1 MTIEKERKTTFEP
14 ATERDDAAYLDFV
27 TGTRA
32 FTPVMDKKVFEDTE
46 VAVEEYSKRT
56 GHKPEGLLESFEA
69 IDGVE
74 SLQARRR
81 WRRTSQEMFWTGVIN
96 TYEKRRAELL
106 AELDRADMSGPGS
119 VEYDPNYPIPV
130 GYRRDIHV
138 QPGGYTDNP
147 LAGYIYH
154 YGTKCFY
161 QGHNDFDDVQRR
173 NVARCPE
180 PADGQVK
187 RVLSIGCGVGQ
198 SATAMKE
205 RWPSAEVWG
214 TDIGMPMVRYSHKRA
229 VDMGLDV
236 HFKQELAE
244 DSGFPDGYFDI
255 VEALIVF
262 HEIPPDRRIPTIA
275 EVARI
280 LRPGGLFIV
289 SDFGTKDMGATGR
302 QDSPLGEISGYTD
315 GKDNVE
321 PYANAFTASNF
332 KADLLKHFSSYDFP
346 KGDGGGYSI
355 PMRVATK

>member
-1 MTIEKERKTTFEP
+1 MR
-14 ATERDDAAYLDFV
+14 
-27 TGTRA
+27 
-32 FTPVMDKKVFEDTE
+32 TPRSPF
-46 VAVEEYSKRT
+46 EEYSKRT

-262 HEIPPDRRIPTIA
+262 HEIPPDRADPGRSPRWPAFFGREGSSSSATSAPRIWAPPAGRTRLW
-275 EVARI
+275 AR
-280 LRPGGLFIV
+280 
-289 SDFGTKDMGATGR
+289 SAAT
-302 QDSPLGEISGYTD
+302 L
-315 GKDNVE
+315 
-321 PYANAFTASNF
+321 TARTTLS
-332 KADLLKHFSSYDFP
+332 HT
-346 KGDGGGYSI
+346 
-355 PMRVATK
+355 PMRSRHLISRRTS